1 MSCKIPKKK
10 HPKRGPDNRCIIRVE
25 PEQYQAILDICEE
38 TGRSIKDVSIRLIDY
53 AVANVEITEDTND

>member
-1 MSCKIPKKK
+1 
-10 HPKRGPDNRCIIRVE
+10 VE